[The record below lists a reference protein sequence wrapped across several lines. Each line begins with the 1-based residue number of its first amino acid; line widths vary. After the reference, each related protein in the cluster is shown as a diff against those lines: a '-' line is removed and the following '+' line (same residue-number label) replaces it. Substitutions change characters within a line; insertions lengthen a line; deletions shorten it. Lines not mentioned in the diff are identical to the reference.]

1 MGRLPT
7 GLHDVCHSFDG
18 GDQLSF
24 FARKPWRLSIAVKAD
39 ASAEYIKESNLDPER
54 MTKLALVRAGYGSLA
69 EIEAM
74 DTTEYLDIVEFEQM
88 RGMIEKYH
96 QQQAQPGGK

>member
-1 MGRLPT
+1 
-7 GLHDVCHSFDG
+7 
-18 GDQLSF
+18 
-24 FARKPWRLSIAVKAD
+24 
-39 ASAEYIKESNLDPER
+39 
-54 MTKLALVRAGYGSLA
+54 MTRLALVRAGYGSLA